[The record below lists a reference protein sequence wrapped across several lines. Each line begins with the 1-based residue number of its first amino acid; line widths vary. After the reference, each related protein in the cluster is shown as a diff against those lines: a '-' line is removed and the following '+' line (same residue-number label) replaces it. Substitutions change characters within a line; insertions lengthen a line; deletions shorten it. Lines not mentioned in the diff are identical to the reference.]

1 MYSHIKAPRPKG
13 RAADTRRATVMH
25 YATEEQRRGT
35 LKILEFVRILKDADV
50 RVSPVEVIDVFG
62 ALGHVDFTS
71 RAVFKQALSTTLI
84 KDYTDIP
91 IFERCFGEFFD
102 RRPADEADAS
112 LAVFRGA
119 QADGAEGEG
128 LPSGDELR
136 EAGDAIDA
144 YIDGLPD
151 ETLATLSAR
160 DIVNL
165 ILDDESLASS
175 SGALGM
181 MVMNARSRRGRSES
195 DADEEGD
202 DAALTFI
209 IGRVRRRLRERN
221 IGRSIRARE
230 EYLLNKYIY
239 QLKPAEVQ
247 EMRELV
253 RRFGQKLKN
262 RISLR
267 KKRVKHGGLDVKRTL
282 RSNLAHGGIPFR
294 LYYRDKKID
303 RPQLVVLCDI
313 SSSVNQYSR
322 FMLLLTYTLQGLF
335 SKVRT
340 FAFIS
345 NMVEITPLFM
355 EMDPE
360 RALNSIF
367 TDTSFTYGFG
377 SNYGRCFNQFIDDYS
392 DSLGRKTTVLV
403 LGDARNNNQDPGM
416 NSFIRIKESSRN
428 IFWLNP
434 DRRHLWD
441 WSDSIAGLYAAHC
454 TEMKEVNNFLDLSEF
469 IDRLFK

>member
-1 MYSHIKAPRPKG
+1 MQ
-13 RAADTRRATVMH
+13 

-35 LKILEFVRILKDADV
+35 RKILEFIRILKDADV
-50 RVSPVEVIDVFG
+50 RVSPSESIDAFG
-62 ALGHVDFTS
+62 ALGHIDYTD
-71 RAVFKQALSTTLI
+71 RAVFRQALATTLV
-84 KDYTDIP
+84 KDCTDIP
-91 IFERCFGEFFD
+91 IFDRCFHEFFD
-102 RRPADEADAS
+102 RRPSDEPAGISVPEGIADVD
-112 LAVFRGA
+112 RND
-119 QADGAEGEG
+119 DGYSAE
-128 LPSGDELR
+128 DLR
-136 EAGDAIDA
+136 EAGDAIDGF
-144 YIDGLPD
+144 IDAMD
-151 ETLATLSAR
+151 EDELRTLTAR
-160 DIVNL
+160 DVVNIL
-165 ILDDESLASS
+165 LDDESLASS

-181 MVMNARSRRGRSES
+181 MIMNARARRSRSEGGG
-195 DADEEGD
+195 DKEEGD
-202 DAALTFI
+202 PVLTFI
-209 IGRVRRRLRERN
+209 VGRVRRRIRERA
-221 IGRSIRARE
+221 IGSSIRRRE
-230 EYLLNKYIY
+230 EYLLSKYIY

-247 EMRELV
+247 EMRDLV

-267 KKRVKHGGLDVKRTL
+267 KKRVKHGGLDVKRTF
-282 RSNLAHGGIPFR
+282 RRNLAHGGIPFR
-294 LYYRDKKID
+294 LYYRDRKID

-367 TDTSFTYGFG
+367 TDTDFTYGFG
-377 SNYGRCFNQFIDDYS
+377 SNYGRCFDQFVADFS

-403 LGDARNNNQDPGM
+403 LGDARNNNQDPGLD
-416 NSFIRIKESSRN
+416 SFIRIKESSRN

-434 DRRHLWD
+434 DRKHLWN

-454 TEMKEVNNFLDLSEF
+454 TEMKEVNNVLDLSDF
-469 IDRLFK
+469 IDRLFR

>member
-1 MYSHIKAPRPKG
+1 ML
-13 RAADTRRATVMH
+13 

-35 LKILEFVRILKDADV
+35 RKILEFIRILKDADV
-50 RVSPVEVIDVFG
+50 RVSPSESIDVFG
-62 ALGHVDFTS
+62 ALGHVDFTD
-71 RAVFKQALSTTLI
+71 RTVFRQALATTLV
-84 KDYTDIP
+84 KDYTDLP
-91 IFERCFGEFFD
+91 IFDRCFHEFFD
-102 RRPADEADAS
+102 RSPSSES
-112 LAVFRGA
+112 PVPGA
-119 QADGAEGEG
+119 LVGGPDSGETYEEG
-128 LPSGDELR
+128 LSALDML
-136 EAGDAIDA
+136 EAGEEIDA
-144 YIDGLPD
+144 FIDGMD
-151 ETLATLSAR
+151 ETEPGMLTER
-160 DIVNL
+160 DAVNIL
-165 ILDDESLASS
+165 LDDERLASS

-181 MVMNARSRRGRSES
+181 MIMNVRSRRGRP
-195 DADEEGD
+195 DGGTDEEGD
-202 DAALTFI
+202 DAVLSFI
-209 IGRVRRRLRERN
+209 IGRVRRRMRERA
-221 IGRSIRARE
+221 IGSSIRRRE

-262 RISLR
+262 RITLR

-294 LYYRDKKID
+294 LYYRDRKID

-367 TDTSFTYGFG
+367 TDTDFTYGFG
-377 SNYGRCFNQFIDDYS
+377 SNYGRCFDQFVSEFS

-403 LGDARNNNQDPGM
+403 LGDARNNNQDPGLD
-416 NSFIRIKESSRN
+416 SFIRIKESSRN

-434 DRRHLWD
+434 DRRHLWN
-441 WSDSIAGLYAAHC
+441 WSDSIAGIYAAHC
-454 TEMKEVNNFLDLSEF
+454 TEMKEVNNVLDLSEF
-469 IDRLFK
+469 IDRLFR

>member
-1 MYSHIKAPRPKG
+1 ML
-13 RAADTRRATVMH
+13 

-35 LKILEFVRILKDADV
+35 RKILEFIRILKDADV
-50 RVSPVEVIDVFG
+50 RVSPSESIDVFG
-62 ALGHVDFTS
+62 ALGHVDFTD
-71 RAVFKQALSTTLI
+71 RTVFRQALATTLV
-84 KDYTDIP
+84 KDYTDLP
-91 IFERCFGEFFD
+91 IFDRCFHEFFD
-102 RRPADEADAS
+102 RSPSSES
-112 LAVFRGA
+112 PGPGELVGGP
-119 QADGAEGEG
+119 DGGETYEKG
-128 LPSGDELR
+128 LSALDML
-136 EAGDAIDA
+136 EAGEEIDA
-144 YIDGLPD
+144 FIDGMD
-151 ETLATLSAR
+151 ETAPGMLTER
-160 DIVNL
+160 DAVNIL
-165 ILDDESLASS
+165 LDDERLASS

-181 MVMNARSRRGRSES
+181 MIMNARSRRGRP
-195 DADEEGD
+195 DGGTDEEGD
-202 DAALTFI
+202 DAALSFI
-209 IGRVRRRLRERN
+209 IGRVRRRMRERA
-221 IGRSIRARE
+221 IGSSIRRRE

-262 RISLR
+262 RITLR

-294 LYYRDKKID
+294 LYYRDRKID

-367 TDTSFTYGFG
+367 TDTDFTYGFG
-377 SNYGRCFNQFIDDYS
+377 SNYGRCFDQFVSEFS

-403 LGDARNNNQDPGM
+403 LGDARNNNQDPGLD
-416 NSFIRIKESSRN
+416 SFIRIKESSRN

-434 DRRHLWD
+434 DRRHLWN
-441 WSDSIAGLYAAHC
+441 WSDSIAGIYAAPS
-454 TEMKEVNNFLDLSEF
+454 TEMKEVNNVLDLSEF
-469 IDRLFK
+469 IDRLFR

>member
-1 MYSHIKAPRPKG
+1 MQ
-13 RAADTRRATVMH
+13 

-35 LKILEFVRILKDADV
+35 QKILEFVRILKEADV
-50 RVSPVEVIDVFG
+50 RVSPSEVIDVFG
-62 ALGHVDFTS
+62 ALGYVDFTDRS
-71 RAVFKQALSTTLI
+71 LFKQALSTTLV
-84 KDYTDIP
+84 KDYTDLP
-91 IFERCFGEFFD
+91 IFDRCFGEFFD
-102 RRPADEADAS
+102 RRPADESDGSSIAFGDTGHDGSGPSADHI
-112 LAVFRGA
+112 
-119 QADGAEGEG
+119 
-128 LPSGDELR
+128 R
-136 EAGDAIDA
+136 EAEDAIDA
-144 YIDGLPD
+144 FLESLP
-151 ETLATLSAR
+151 EESLSIR
-160 DIVNL
+160 SESDIVNI

-181 MVMNARSRRGRSES
+181 MIMNARARRGRSDVEG
-195 DADEEGD
+195 DEEGD
-202 DAALTFI
+202 DPALRFI
-209 IGRVRRRLRERN
+209 IGRVRRRIRERN
-221 IGRSIRARE
+221 IGRSIRKRE
-230 EYLLNKYIY
+230 EYLLNKFIY

-247 EMRELV
+247 EMKELV
-253 RRFGQKLKN
+253 RRFGQKLRN

-267 KKRVKHGGLDVKRTL
+267 KKRVKHGGLDVKRTF

-294 LYYRDKKID
+294 LYYRDRKID

-367 TDTSFTYGFG
+367 TDTNFTYGFG

-403 LGDARNNNQDPGM
+403 LGDARNNNQDPGID
-416 NSFIRIKESSRN
+416 SFIRIKESSRN

-469 IDRLFK
+469 IDKLFR

>member
-1 MYSHIKAPRPKG
+1 MQ
-13 RAADTRRATVMH
+13 
-25 YATEEQRRGT
+25 YATEEQHRGT
-35 LKILEFVRILKDADV
+35 RKILEFIRILKDADV
-50 RVSPVEVIDVFG
+50 RVSPSESIDVFG
-62 ALGHVDFTS
+62 ALGYIDYTD
-71 RAVFKQALSTTLI
+71 RAVFRQALATTLV
-84 KDYTDIP
+84 KDYTDLP
-91 IFERCFGEFFD
+91 IFDRCFHEFFD
-102 RRPADEADAS
+102 RVPSDEPAGMIPAGGDTED
-112 LAVFRGA
+112 GEHH
-119 QADGAEGEG
+119 DGAY
-128 LPSGDELR
+128 STGDLR
-136 EAGDAIDA
+136 EAGNAIDGF
-144 YIDGLPD
+144 IDGMD
-151 ETLATLSAR
+151 EESIRTLTAR
-160 DIVNL
+160 DAVNIL
-165 ILDDESLASS
+165 LDDETLASS

-181 MVMNARSRRGRSES
+181 MIMNARARRARSEGGWYE
-195 DADEEGD
+195 DEGD
-202 DAALTFI
+202 PVLTFI
-209 IGRVRRRLRERN
+209 IGRVRRRVWERA
-221 IGRSIRARE
+221 IGSSIRRRE

-253 RRFGQKLKN
+253 RCLGQKLKN

-267 KKRVKHGGLDVKRTL
+267 KKRVKHGGLDVKRTF
-282 RSNLAHGGIPFR
+282 RRNLAHGGIPFR
-294 LYYRDKKID
+294 LYYRDRKID

-367 TDTSFTYGFG
+367 TDTDFTYGFG
-377 SNYGRCFNQFIDDYS
+377 SNYGRCFGQFVADFS

-403 LGDARNNNQDPGM
+403 LGDARNNNQDPGLD
-416 NSFIRIKESSRN
+416 SFIRIKESSRN

-454 TEMKEVNNFLDLSEF
+454 TEMKEVNNVLDLSDF
-469 IDRLFK
+469 IDRLFR

>member
-1 MYSHIKAPRPKG
+1 MQ
-13 RAADTRRATVMH
+13 

-35 LKILEFVRILKDADV
+35 RKILEFVRILKDADV
-50 RVSPVEVIDVFG
+50 RVSPSESIDVFG
-62 ALGHVDFTS
+62 ALGHVDYTD
-71 RAVFKQALSTTLI
+71 RAVFRQALATTLV
-84 KDYTDIP
+84 KDYTDLP
-91 IFERCFGEFFD
+91 IFDRCFHEFFD
-102 RRPADEADAS
+102 RIPSDETAGMIPAGGDTEDAEHHD
-112 LAVFRGA
+112 
-119 QADGAEGEG
+119 DGYSA
-128 LPSGDELR
+128 GDMR
-136 EAGDAIDA
+136 EAGDAIDGF
-144 YIDGLPD
+144 IDGMD
-151 ETLATLSAR
+151 EESLRTLTAR
-160 DIVNL
+160 DVVNIL
-165 ILDDESLASS
+165 LDDETPASS

-181 MVMNARSRRGRSES
+181 MIMNARARRSRSEGGG
-195 DADEEGD
+195 DADEGD
-202 DAALTFI
+202 PALAFI
-209 IGRVRRRLRERN
+209 IGRVRRRIRERA
-221 IGRSIRARE
+221 IGSSIRRRE

-253 RRFGQKLKN
+253 RRFGQKLRN

-267 KKRVKHGGLDVKRTL
+267 KKRVKHGGLDVKRTF
-282 RSNLAHGGIPFR
+282 RRNLAHGGIPFR
-294 LYYRDKKID
+294 LYYRDRKID

-367 TDTSFTYGFG
+367 TDTDFTYGFG
-377 SNYGRCFNQFIDDYS
+377 SNYGRCFDQFIADFS

-403 LGDARNNNQDPGM
+403 LGDARNNNQDPGLD
-416 NSFIRIKESSRN
+416 SFIRIKESSRN

-434 DRRHLWD
+434 DRKHLWN

-454 TEMKEVNNFLDLSEF
+454 TEMKEVNNVLDLSDF
-469 IDRLFK
+469 IDRLFR